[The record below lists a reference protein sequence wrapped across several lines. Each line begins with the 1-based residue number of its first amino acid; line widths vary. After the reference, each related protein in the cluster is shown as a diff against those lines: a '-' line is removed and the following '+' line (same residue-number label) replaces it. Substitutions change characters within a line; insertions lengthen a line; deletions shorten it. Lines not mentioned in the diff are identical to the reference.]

1 MIKGR
6 IRTMMMLV
14 TLGVTIF
21 SGCGKIGASKG
32 IDGDNDVTI
41 IEESEPAKGDAVE
54 TKPSIV
60 CTTFPQYDWVMN
72 ILGDKSEE
80 FDVTI
85 LMDKGVD
92 LHSFQPTAQDIA
104 NISKCDMF
112 IYVGGESDSW
122 VEDALKE
129 ATNENM
135 QVLNLVGELGEMV
148 KEEEIVEGMEHNHE
162 HEEEELTEDMIQNRT
177 LSEFK
182 GEWVSLHPM
191 LIEGKLGEF
200 CEYKANTDDDEL
212 TTKETVYEKYNTAWA
227 CDADKLAIDEKTIT
241 YTYTDGREVSADY
254 EYAGYSIKYAEDGS
268 ISNVRY
274 QFETKN
280 EDAPKYV
287 QFNDHAHEPSEVA
300 HFHIYFGNEGF
311 DELTNATTNP
321 YFVHSGLSDE
331 EILKGLMGHSHEHE
345 NDEHV
350 WLSLNNTK
358 VLVNKISETMQKVD
372 SENADVYSENAK
384 RYIKE
389 IEELDAKY
397 QEMIDNAGVK
407 TVVFGDRFPFRYLV
421 DDYGLGY
428 YAAFAGCSAE
438 SEASF
443 ETIVFLAQKVDEYG
457 LDTVFVIEN
466 SDKKIAQT
474 IIDNTKEKNQE
485 IMMLDS
491 MQSVTM
497 KDIENGASYL
507 EIMQKNYDT
516 LLQALN

>member
-148 KEEEIVEGMEHNHE
+148 KEEEIVEGMEHN
-162 HEEEELTEDMIQNRT
+162 
-177 LSEFK
+177 
-182 GEWVSLHPM
+182 
-191 LIEGKLGEF
+191 
-200 CEYKANTDDDEL
+200 
-212 TTKETVYEKYNTAWA
+212 
-227 CDADKLAIDEKTIT
+227 
-241 YTYTDGREVSADY
+241 
-254 EYAGYSIKYAEDGS
+254 
-268 ISNVRY
+268 
-274 QFETKN
+274 
-280 EDAPKYV
+280 
-287 QFNDHAHEPSEVA
+287 HAHEPSEVA

>member
-1 MIKGR
+1 M
-6 IRTMMMLV
+6 
-14 TLGVTIF
+14 
-21 SGCGKIGASKG
+21 GKKKL
-32 IDGDNDVTI
+32 ND
-41 IEESEPAKGDAVE
+41 
-54 TKPSIV
+54 
-60 CTTFPQYDWVMN
+60 
-72 ILGDKSEE
+72 
-80 FDVTI
+80 
-85 LMDKGVD
+85 
-92 LHSFQPTAQDIA
+92 
-104 NISKCDMF
+104 
-112 IYVGGESDSW
+112 
-122 VEDALKE
+122 
-129 ATNENM
+129 
-135 QVLNLVGELGEMV
+135 
-148 KEEEIVEGMEHNHE
+148 
-162 HEEEELTEDMIQNRT
+162 
-177 LSEFK
+177 
-182 GEWVSLHPM
+182 
-191 LIEGKLGEF
+191 
-200 CEYKANTDDDEL
+200 
-212 TTKETVYEKYNTAWA
+212 
-227 CDADKLAIDEKTIT
+227 
-241 YTYTDGREVSADY
+241 
-254 EYAGYSIKYAEDGS
+254 
-268 ISNVRY
+268 
-274 QFETKN
+274 
-280 EDAPKYV
+280 
-287 QFNDHAHEPSEVA
+287 
-300 HFHIYFGNEGF
+300 EGF